1 MKEKKIATEPV
12 VLQEEMWSFDN
23 DGLVEFTAEFGPIL
37 RDGDYAILPIVFDS
51 EGSEEIQL
59 DRAIYNEGFVAED
72 ARSGHDIRLIDAN
85 NRTVSHMAVVNYESI
100 AGNDM
105 TRSPLEMFLSE
116 DAMNISERKTFG
128 GEQKPV
134 DYFAVFEAPKSDTVH
149 VLNQKIGLVEN
160 VPVIDLAE
168 TDYPTVS
175 DVSEMEERRADDSRY
190 PLGVPTLKEI
200 AESELPSN
208 RFESLQDDLENHIT
222 TRVMPLESYR
232 ENAETTISQIDE
244 VERSTLVLS
253 SDVLF
258 EFDKSDLTATADG
271 ELESAIREL
280 AGVEAGKLE
289 MVGHTDNKA
298 SEEYNQKLSEERA
311 QSVHNRLENHSE
323 NQLLRMKQTEDG
335 HKIDV

>member
-51 EGSEEIQL
+51 AGSEEIQL

-105 TRSPLEMFLSE
+105 TRSPF
-116 DAMNISERKTFG
+116 
-128 GEQKPV
+128 
-134 DYFAVFEAPKSDTVH
+134 
-149 VLNQKIGLVEN
+149 
-160 VPVIDLAE
+160 IDLAE